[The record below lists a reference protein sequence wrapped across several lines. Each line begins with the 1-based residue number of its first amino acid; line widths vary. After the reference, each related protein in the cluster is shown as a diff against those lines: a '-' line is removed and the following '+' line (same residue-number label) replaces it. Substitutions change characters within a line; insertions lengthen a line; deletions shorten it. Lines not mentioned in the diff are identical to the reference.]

1 MLADIWT
8 IMWKESKSILRY
20 RGSRSRFLLVL
31 LSPILL
37 ATVFPWQWGPDWVA
51 EIPSIILSIV
61 VAVIL
66 VGITIPESFA
76 GERERHTLN
85 TLLASRLS
93 DRAILF
99 GKMAISIVFALGV
112 TLAVL
117 VLSLVTVNIAHG
129 DGELLLYT
137 PTIAIADLALSF
149 LMATL
154 FASAGV
160 LISMRSETV
169 QQAAQVLM
177 AIFLVPIMLVQV
189 LAMVFRN
196 QLNDL
201 LKDSLNNL
209 DGTQVLLVVTGV
221 LFLLTAGVF
230 AAAVARFRRSRLFL
244 A

>member
-1 MLADIWT
+1 LDDILT
-8 IMWKESKSILRY
+8 IMWKERKSMFRY
-20 RGSRSRFLLVL
+20 QGSRSRYLLVL

-37 ATVFPWQWGPDWVA
+37 ATVFPWQWGPDWVE
-51 EIPSIILSIV
+51 EIPSVILSVV

-99 GKMAISIVFALGV
+99 GKMGISIVFAWGV

-117 VLSLVTVNIAHG
+117 LLSLVTVNVAHW

-137 PTIAIADLALSF
+137 PTVIIADLVLSF

-169 QQAAQVLM
+169 QQAAQILM
-177 AIFLVPIMLVQV
+177 AIFLVPIMLLQV
-189 LAMVFRN
+189 IAMVFRN

-201 LKDSLNNL
+201 LGDSLSHL

-221 LFLLTAGVF
+221 LLLLTAGVL

>member
-1 MLADIWT
+1 MLDDILT
-8 IMWKESKSILRY
+8 VMWKESKSMFRY

-37 ATVFPWQWGPDWVA
+37 ATVFPWQWGPDWVE
-51 EIPSIILSIV
+51 EIPSVILSMV

-66 VGITIPESFA
+66 VGITVPESFA

-85 TLLASRLS
+85 TLLASRLA
-93 DRAILF
+93 DRVILF
-99 GKMAISIVFALGV
+99 GKMAVSIVFAFGV
-112 TLAVL
+112 TLVVL
-117 VLSLVTVNIAHG
+117 LLSLVTVNIAHG
-129 DGELLLYT
+129 EGELLMYT
-137 PTIAIADLALSF
+137 PTIIMADLALSL

-154 FASAGV
+154 FTSAGV

-169 QQAAQVLM
+169 QQAAQILM

-189 LAMVFRN
+189 VAMVFMT

-201 LKDSLNNL
+201 LKTYVNNL
-209 DGTQVLLVVTGV
+209 DGTQVLLVVLGF

-230 AAAVARFRRSRLFL
+230 AAAVARFKRSRLFL